1 MTYATNKRNIQ
12 RIHTSNGVIKTPK
25 VKGKEIS
32 FVNNENKI
40 KINGIIT
47 LFILILFV
55 IGVPYILINLQDII
69 NLF

>member
-12 RIHTSNGVIKTPK
+12 RIHTSSGVINTPE